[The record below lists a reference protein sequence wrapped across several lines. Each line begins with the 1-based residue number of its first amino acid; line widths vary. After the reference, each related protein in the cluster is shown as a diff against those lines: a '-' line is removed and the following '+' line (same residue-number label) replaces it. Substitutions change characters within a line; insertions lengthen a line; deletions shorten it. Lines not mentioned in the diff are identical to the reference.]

1 MLLNG
6 ESMVERHSPTQVT
19 QGATSTVPPAPG
31 FVDRPSF
38 LPGAV
43 VAGKYLIER
52 CLAEGGFGVVVVA
65 RQLDLQRL
73 VAVKHLRPRALSN
86 ASFVER
92 FQREARLAARLQSE
106 HVVRVYD
113 VGTLPDVGPYIVMEY
128 LEGRDLSRVVRDGP
142 AALTSVID
150 WILQA
155 CEGLA
160 EAHALGIVHRDLKP
174 DNLFLAEGAGGMT
187 TLKVLDFGIS
197 KLMAKAAHLDST
209 SRPTETGE
217 RFGTP
222 VYMSPEQLRSA
233 AEVDLRADVWSLGVV
248 LFELIA
254 GELPFP
260 GESMAQLCTSIL
272 VSPPKSLQALR
283 PEVPAGV
290 AAVVARC
297 LEKDADRRY
306 ANVADLAHDLAPYG
320 SPGAVDRAARLAR
333 VVREGEAKVPRPA
346 TVASRSMPTPRT
358 LPGPRRR
365 SRAIA
370 AVAILAGAIAIMLA
384 WWPATRPAARPASA
398 SSPTPAPRGE
408 VNAPAPPPEVMPSAT
423 ADDPRSPNASGE
435 AVPAGPKR
443 PAVSSHNAAAQRPGT
458 PDDYDSFGGRK

>member
-1 MLLNG
+1 
-6 ESMVERHSPTQVT
+6 MVERNSPTQVT
-19 QGATSTVPPAPG
+19 QAAPSSGPPGAGLPTDA
-31 FVDRPSF
+31 PSF
-38 LPGAV
+38 LPGALV
-43 VAGKYLIER
+43 EGKYLVER

-73 VAVKHLRPRALSN
+73 VAMKHLRPRALSN
-86 ASFVER
+86 ANFVER

-113 VGTLPDVGPYIVMEY
+113 VGALPDAGPYIVMEY
-128 LEGRDLSRVVRDGP
+128 LEGRDLSHVVREGP
-142 AALTSVID
+142 APLASVVD

-174 DNLFLAEGAGGMT
+174 DNLFLAEGAGGVV

-197 KLMAKAAHLDST
+197 KLMAKAAHLDVT

-254 GELPFP
+254 GELPFK

-272 VSPPKSLQALR
+272 VSPPKALETLR
-283 PEVPAGV
+283 PDVPAGV
-290 AAVVARC
+290 AAVIARC
-297 LEKDADRRY
+297 LEKDPDRRY
-306 ANVADLAHDLAPYG
+306 ANVADLARDLAPYG
-320 SPGAVDRAARLAR
+320 ALGADDRAARLAR
-333 VVREGEAKVPRPA
+333 VVREGDGAGPGAKSVP
-346 TVASRSMPTPRT
+346 SMSSPDARTIT
-358 LPGPRRR
+358 LPSRRR
-365 SRAIA
+365 GRALAAAAAILGVVA
-370 AVAILAGAIAIMLA
+370 AVALTSGPASKTTDRLDPGASPSAPRPLPVSG
-384 WWPATRPAARPASA
+384 PAPPEATTPSATRIDSPSPSVSSVTRPAAAPRTSASA
-398 SSPTPAPRGE
+398 HPPAP
-408 VNAPAPPPEVMPSAT
+408 MHK
-423 ADDPRSPNASGE
+423 D
-435 AVPAGPKR
+435 
-443 PAVSSHNAAAQRPGT
+443 VS
-458 PDDYDSFGGRK
+458 DDYDVFGGRK